1 MRNFIQPGDVITF
14 VAPAGGVVSGD
25 GVVNG
30 SLFGVASYSALA
42 GQEVEANLVGVFALP
57 KAAGALTLGQKVYWD
72 SAAKAVTAAATG
84 NRWIGAAA
92 MAAGAGEATVRVR
105 LDGTSI

>member
-1 MRNFIQPGDVITF
+1 MKNFVQDGNVLTF
-14 VAPAGGVVSGD
+14 IAPAGGVVSGD

-30 SLFGVASYSALA
+30 ALFGIAAYTALA

-72 SAAKAVTAAATG
+72 SAAKAVTGTATG
-84 NRWIGAAA
+84 NRWIGAVARAA
-92 MAAGAGEATVRVR
+92 AAGDATVRVR